1 MRNLFNTTYR
11 KPIKRNKFN
20 LSFIN
25 DFTTD
30 YGNLTPCAIY
40 DVNAGEIFRIST
52 ESFVRTQPLRA
63 PAYTNSDVSY
73 HWFFVPY
80 RLIFDDWTDFI
91 VRGRNGDTDYV
102 KPFARLN
109 YITSNGSVD
118 KFVVPN
124 SLMDFLNFPTF
135 NNISTLAQDLAA
147 ADMDT
152 KYDMLPF
159 NAYNLIFN
167 EYYRDENLQPEV
179 FIWSQQG
186 DTDNINEFTNYA
198 SEVGSEY
205 GINMALFVLP
215 FHLRRRSWRKDYFT
229 SALPFVQ
236 KGSPISLVGS
246 VDPVSGNSFVPV
258 QFMPTTWNL
267 GDPTSFFLG
276 VRSSDG
282 TGSPASWMPGLLSRT
297 SSQNI
302 EAEQTGLIDHHHLPP
317 SYSSAIYSNVNAFI
331 SLPELQT
338 NVMSISDLRVALA
351 LQQWFELNARTG
363 SDRYFEYL
371 LGHFGVRDRDSRMQ
385 RPEYVC
391 GFSHAIQ
398 ISEVEQTSGSEFQ
411 VDIPDN
417 PTLNYKSTTP
427 QGNLAGRGLGYAHNR
442 PAIYRCPEPGF
453 LMCIQSIRPRAVY
466 YQGFPRMYQ
475 RWDAFD
481 YFDPLFDHLSEQNIK
496 TSELF
501 WNPAIQPWSDNDR
514 DFGYTPRFSELRTKL
529 NELHGDFRASLS
541 YWISPR
547 DFSASNTLNSN
558 LVEINPYTQG
568 LNEMFAFPGD
578 TQSPAP
584 HFLCHVIQHVD
595 AIRPMSKYATPGL

>member
-1 MRNLFNTTYR
+1 MRNLFNSAYR
-11 KPIKRNKFN
+11 RPIKRNKFN
-20 LSFIN
+20 LSFTN

-40 DVNAGEIFRIST
+40 DVNAGEIWRVST
-52 ESFVRTQPLRA
+52 ESFIRTQPLRA
-63 PAYTNSDVSY
+63 PAYTSSDVSY

-102 KPFARLN
+102 KPFTTLD
-109 YITSNGSVD
+109 YITSSGTIDN
-118 KFVVPN
+118 FVAPN

-135 NNISTLAQDLAA
+135 NNPGTIATDLAG

-186 DTDNINEFTNYA
+186 DTDNQVELAQYA
-198 SEVGSEY
+198 QDVGSEY
-205 GINMALFVLP
+205 GVNMSTFVIP
-215 FHLRRRSWRKDYFT
+215 FLLRRRSWRKDYFT

-246 VDPVSGNSFVPV
+246 VDPVSGHNFVPV
-258 QFMPTTWNL
+258 QFLPTTWNI
-267 GDPTSFFLG
+267 GDPTSYFLG
-276 VRSSDG
+276 VRSTDG
-282 TGSPASWMPGLLSRT
+282 SGSPSTWKSGINPFT
-297 SSQNI
+297 SVQTVPYSTLTDQNH
-302 EAEQTGLIDHHHLPP
+302 DHVAPAYN
-317 SYSSAIYSNVNAFI
+317 SYLWKDVTAFI
-331 SLPELQT
+331 SLPELQST
-338 NVMSISDLRVALA
+338 VMSISELRVGLA

-398 ISEVEQTSGSEFQ
+398 ISEVEQNSGSEFQ
-411 VDIPDN
+411 VEFPDDQ
-417 PTLNYKSTTP
+417 TYSYKSSTP

-442 PAIYRCPEPGF
+442 PAIYRAPEPGF

-475 RWDAFD
+475 RWDSFD

-496 TSELF
+496 VSELM

-514 DFGYTPRFSELRTKL
+514 DFGYTPRFSEERTKL

-541 YWISPR
+541 YWVSPR
-547 DFSASNTLNSN
+547 DVTNSTSLNSN
-558 LVEINPYTQG
+558 FIEINPYTQK
-568 LNEMFAFPGD
+568 LNEMFSYPGT
-578 TQSPAP
+578 TQNPAP
-584 HFLCHVIQHVD
+584 HFLCHVVHHVD
-595 AIRPMSKYATPGL
+595 AIRPMSKYATPAL